1 MEILRDIAHDAT
13 LKASIFINK
22 KMPRLMLYLYQ
33 YELLA
38 RKIYREIT
46 LEATSFSSSCMS
58 QLLQLFNWRQGFSR
72 EMALK
77 ATAFADSCMSQL
89 LLVLFPYESDLLLFG
104 VLNCVLQPAF
114 FLYIF
119 LPEFEDEYHLFPNE
133 VDNFGDEQF
142 LGIAHI
148 VMSVG
153 FGGTAYIATSTC
165 FSIVE
170 FVTHFWSKL
179 LGYSL
184 VIVAGVAPLFSS
196 IGYLLFVH
204 DGRYETGLWNSCA
217 GFSRSWFAATSD
229 SSGTVKLPGIMD
241 SRWAYSAQEEQD
253 GKSSYPAED
262 QPDPATDEDK
272 PRKKGRKPQ
281 TKIKGVEKSNGAQQS
296 QEGDSSARDAQPTQA
311 RQKAKLAQQMGTCHA
326 ESDPPPPDKKK
337 QEVERG

>member
-13 LKASIFINK
+13 LKATIFVNK

-38 RKIYREIT
+38 HKIYREIT

-119 LPEFEDEYHLFPNE
+119 LPQFEDEYHLFPNE

-170 FVTHFWSKL
+170 FGIHFWSKL

-204 DGRYETGLWNSCA
+204 DGRYETDTHPLVKVVEDKSLDIMRLAVSQLMKYGKRTLTGLLSYMKDSAFVVLMALTLA
-217 GFSRSWFAATSD
+217 GFTAFVGLVGDWIVDDRPLHPMVTSVEDWTLEFVRGFFPLLVRSYFRFFWY
-229 SSGTVKLPGIMD
+229 
-241 SRWAYSAQEEQD
+241 R
-253 GKSSYPAED
+253 
-262 QPDPATDEDK
+262 
-272 PRKKGRKPQ
+272 Q
-281 TKIKGVEKSNGAQQS
+281 TTGYYG
-296 QEGDSSARDAQPTQA
+296 
-311 RQKAKLAQQMGTCHA
+311 L
-326 ESDPPPPDKKK
+326 
-337 QEVERG
+337 